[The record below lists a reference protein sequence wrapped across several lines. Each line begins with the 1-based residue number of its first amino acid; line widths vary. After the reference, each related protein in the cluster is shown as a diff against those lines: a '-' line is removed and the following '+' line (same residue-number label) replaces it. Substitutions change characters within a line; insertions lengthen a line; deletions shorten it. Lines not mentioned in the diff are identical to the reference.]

1 VAIPKE
7 MKRQLVEGLWQ
18 EIEKA
23 VYRSPDVRQTLV
35 RLTEID
41 PKADVSEYNLH
52 LDIEK
57 LSRLIKEEMRQ
68 GDHGVRSAFGEA
80 DEDTGGDDQAQL
92 SLFNRESVN
101 ETHRPLFAGLLN
113 FNFA

>member
-7 MKRQLVEGLWQ
+7 MKRKLVEGLWQ

-68 GDHGVRSAFGEA
+68 GENGVRSTFGEA
-80 DEDTGGDDQAQL
+80 DENTGGGHQEQL
-92 SLFNRESVN
+92 PLFNRESLS
-101 ETHRPLFAGLLN
+101 ESKRTIFAILLN